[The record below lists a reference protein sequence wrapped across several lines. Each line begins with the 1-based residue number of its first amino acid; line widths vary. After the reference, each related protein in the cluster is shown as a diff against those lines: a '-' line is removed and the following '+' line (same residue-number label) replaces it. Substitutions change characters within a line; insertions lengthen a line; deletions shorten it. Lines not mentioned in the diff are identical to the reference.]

1 MVTVTERAAAELQ
14 ELLRNQNASEGEG
27 VKLVPGDDGRV
38 QMTIAEPNAG
48 DQVTQ
53 RDGHP
58 LLIVDASL
66 AETLDGTEVDYATV
80 GANGA
85 SPPGFTLRPAETT
98 S

>member
-1 MVTVTERAAAELQ
+1 MITVTDRAATELQ

-27 VKLVPGDDGRV
+27 VKLVPSADGRV

-48 DQVTQ
+48 DEVTQ

-66 AETLDGTEVDYATV
+66 AQTLDGTQVDFETE
-80 GANGA
+80 GANGT
-85 SPPGFTLRPAETT
+85 SPPGFTLRPAE
-98 S
+98 